1 MIKINKEKL
10 IKDIEKRG
18 ANIIVSEWTENTYE
32 LSKDIYILN
41 IKKIFNELDESEKD
55 INRVLVHLEL
65 IFDRLKD
72 ENIDRFLS
80 SQPHIKK

>member
-18 ANIIVSEWTENTYE
+18 ANIIVSEWTENAYE